1 MMHRCFRKADLN
13 MGLVAIVSERA
24 LLSTGNLSVSFAQC
38 GINPQRI
45 AELTLRFFMDNQYV
59 SHGSNVV
66 PREQAG
72 HGGYRTIQQASNSY
86 NPAQIFHTLCYGDQ
100 FKMLV
105 ASLHTHPIILCM
117 SI

>member
-45 AELTLRFFMDNQYV
+45 AELTLISDSSWITNMSVMGAMLYRGNKLGM
-59 SHGSNVV
+59 GV
-66 PREQAG
+66 PY
-72 HGGYRTIQQASNSY
+72 HSASVE
-86 NPAQIFHTLCYGDQ
+86 
-100 FKMLV
+100 LV
-105 ASLHTHPIILCM
+105 
-117 SI
+117 